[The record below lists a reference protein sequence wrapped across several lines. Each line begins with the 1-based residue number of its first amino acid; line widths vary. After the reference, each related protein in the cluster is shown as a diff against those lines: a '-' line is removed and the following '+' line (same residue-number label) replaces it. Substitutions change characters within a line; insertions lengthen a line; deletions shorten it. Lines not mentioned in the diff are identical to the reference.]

1 MANSRARQQQMSED
15 SDSDSENQ
23 LTFAEALQNSA
34 IRHVLLDQL
43 QLSEA
48 LSPSMIEQF
57 GIHLIGI
64 LLSIAAGAANAI
76 AFAKFQYYVSHVS
89 GSATAIGLR
98 EEDLQKGNVAPPVYL
113 VVYFI
118 VGAVLCG
125 LIVHSNGMR
134 LGQARYEV
142 VLFLV
147 AAMELVCWWHEL
159 RYPEWLAAAMG
170 LQNAIITQWS
180 TAVLRTT
187 HMTGTATDLGSSFGR
202 IIMRFLR
209 LGYNLQDEDWNQH
222 IADRKKLV
230 LMICL
235 LLSFIFGG
243 YVGSVGY
250 KAFKLHAL
258 FIPAG
263 LTIIL
268 GLMHVAYCILKRR
281 EVAEET
287 IAETVFRRQIS
298 GNSTMDDEDDPESAA
313 QQQQFV
319 QSKSP
324 AAQFIRQ
331 ISGQRPNPSGGP
343 AKIPA
348 RLQGV

>member
-1 MANSRARQQQMSED
+1 MAYSRVQQQSIEEDSED
-15 SDSDSENQ
+15 EPV
-23 LTFAEALQNSA
+23 TFAEAIQNSA
-34 IRHVLLDQL
+34 IRHVLIDQL
-43 QLSEA
+43 QISEA
-48 LSPSMIEQF
+48 LSPSMMEQF
-57 GIHLIGI
+57 GIHVIGI

-98 EEDLQKGNVAPPVYL
+98 MEDLQKGNVAPPVEL

-118 VGAVLCG
+118 VGAFVCG

-170 LQNAIITQWS
+170 LQNAMITTWS

-209 LGYNLQDEDWNQH
+209 LRCQLEEEDWNQH
-222 IADRKKLV
+222 IADRKKLF
-230 LMICL
+230 LMTCL
-235 LLSFIFGG
+235 LLSFICGG
-243 YVGSVGY
+243 YVGSAGY
-250 KAFKLHAL
+250 KAFKLHSL
-258 FIPAG
+258 LIPAG

-268 GLMHVAYCILKRR
+268 GVMHIAYCILKRE
-281 EVAEET
+281 EVAEEKMT
-287 IAETVFRRQIS
+287 ETVFRRQIS
-298 GNSTMDDEDDPESAA
+298 GNAYDAVDDPESAA

-324 AAQFIRQ
+324 AMQFIRQ
-331 ISGQRPNPSGGP
+331 ISGQKPDPSGGL
-343 AKIPA
+343 ARIPA
-348 RLQGV
+348 RLPGV

>member
-1 MANSRARQQQMSED
+1 MYARVQQQLTE
-15 SDSDSENQ
+15 EEEEEEQ
-23 LTFAEALQNSA
+23 PVTFAEAIQNSA

-43 QLSEA
+43 QISEA
-48 LSPSMIEQF
+48 LSPSMMETF
-57 GIHLIGI
+57 GIHLVGI
-64 LLSIAAGAANAI
+64 VLSIAAGACNAI

-98 EEDLQKGNVAPPVYL
+98 DEDLQKGPVAPPVWL

-118 VGAVLCG
+118 VGASICG

-147 AAMELVCWWHEL
+147 AAMELMCWYHDL
-159 RYPEWLAAAMG
+159 AYPEWLAAAMG
-170 LQNAIITQWS
+170 VQNAMITQWS

-209 LGYNLQDEDWNQH
+209 LRCQLEDEDWNQH
-222 IADRKKLV
+222 VADRKKLV

-235 LLSFIFGG
+235 LLSFILGG

-250 KAFKLHAL
+250 NSYKIHSLL
-258 FIPAG
+258 IPAG
-263 LTIIL
+263 LTIML
-268 GLMHVAYCILKRR
+268 GVLHIAYCILKR
-281 EVAEET
+281 EEVKEEVVAET
-287 IAETVFRRQIS
+287 AFRRQIS
-298 GNSTMDDEDDPESAA
+298 GKGPDDVE
-313 QQQQFV
+313 QQQFV
-319 QSKSP
+319 QGNSA

-331 ISGQRPNPSGGP
+331 ISGQKQDPSGGV
-343 AKIPA
+343 AGIPA
-348 RLQGV
+348 RLPQA